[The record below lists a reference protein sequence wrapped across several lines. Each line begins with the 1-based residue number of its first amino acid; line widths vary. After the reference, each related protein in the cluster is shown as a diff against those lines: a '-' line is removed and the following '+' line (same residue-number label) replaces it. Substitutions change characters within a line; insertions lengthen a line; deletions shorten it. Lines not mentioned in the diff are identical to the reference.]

1 MNVLHV
7 DSSILGEASASRA
20 LTARDRSAPQGLAR
34 PDLAGHATAT
44 LPPQPLPH
52 YSAASLAPGDGAQE
66 ARDAA
71 VLEEFLRA
79 DVIVIGA
86 PLYNFSLPSQLKA
99 WIDRITIKGRTFRYT
114 AQGPQGLAGGKRVI
128 VAIARGGVYAPGAG
142 TEFAESYLRFL
153 FNFLGINDV
162 TFVRAEGLNVSP
174 EAARA
179 EPGERPREH
188 PGPRPRRPG
197 GPCRLSAGD
206 PILGASVR
214 HLSRRPS

>member
-1 MNVLHV
+1 M
-7 DSSILGEASASRA
+7 
-20 LTARDRSAPQGLAR
+20 RSP
-34 PDLAGHATAT
+34 TST
-44 LPPQPLPH
+44 LPPSRCRITRPPRWRPAT
-52 YSAASLAPGDGAQE
+52 SAEG

-128 VAIARGGVYAPGAG
+128 VAIARGGVYAPDAG

-153 FNFLGINDV
+153 FNFLGITDL

-174 EAARA
+174 EAREQSLQRPARA
-179 EPGERPREH
+179 SGT
-188 PGPRPRRPG
+188 
-197 GPCRLSAGD
+197 SA
-206 PILGASVR
+206 P
-214 HLSRRPS
+214 PSAAALAA